1 MSQKK
6 SINLGFRGW
15 MLVLYQAI
23 AFFAQTIF
31 KNWPLNIL
39 ADMYG
44 GAQIISTLCTVAM
57 MIGIV
62 AQLLLSRWIGRI
74 RSVKMFGIVLGVLS
88 MLFALCVMLIPPSS
102 LGLWRV
108 AYFLTC
114 LIITIRATFPLG
126 ILVGQ
131 WFPRRKGTVMGI
143 ATFAFPITNALMSI
157 FAKLVFK
164 SGAPDVFGAFLPFYI
179 VCVIGIIIG
188 AIFVKDYPEQC
199 GCYRDNDKS
208 LTPEVAQAM
217 LAKEIENKKTTVW
230 TVGHTLAS
238 GEFWFLTIPMGF
250 LLLSSVGMMTQT
262 APILGSY
269 GIASGTSQF
278 SMAMLGICVA
288 ACFGSWLLGVLD
300 TKFGTKLAI
309 VIAVIV
315 MIVGGV
321 AGAIRGSLPCLVIAL
336 FCLAVFMGASS
347 NFTVS
352 AAAQYWRREDFSS
365 VYSCVNPIANILQAL
380 GPMVIAMLVSTQGA
394 NTAFAVVGVFGVI
407 SLILILLFRPERVKA
422 LDDRYR
428 QAAGKPLDDVLVGRK

>member
-114 LIITIRATFPLG
+114 LIITIWATFPLG

-380 GPMVIAMLVSTQGA
+380 GPMVIAMLVGTQGA